1 MACTPRTRN
10 LRESIRRGLSA
21 ASFWTQILRLS
32 SPSEETQKCDVF
44 IIFLFI
50 LKRRTFFLLW
60 APRRV
65 KIPPVPSLGCPFPSS
80 FVSKGRGSDPA
91 GSGLLRDLLFPEAPT
106 LRPVLSAHQNPTC
119 FPPSSIRRH
128 CLRQMRRQ
136 RRPGNKASHSRHPRV
151 TLFSHNLH
159 IIWLEH
165 VANPRLE
172 EVSKYSEHSE
182 GWHKKPLTQGY
193 NSSTRHLWESIYK
206 VLATGSECEMTVEMF
221 TFSGANMETRVMLF
235 YCGGDPENCHIFCQ
249 ARE

>member
-1 MACTPRTRN
+1 MACTPGTRN
-10 LRESIRRGLSA
+10 LRESIRHGLSA
-21 ASFWTQILRLS
+21 ASFQTQILRLS
-32 SPSEETQKCDVF
+32 PPSEETQKCDVF

-119 FPPSSIRRH
+119 FPRSSVRRH

-136 RRPGNKASHSRHPRV
+136 RRPGNKASHLQTPKGH
-151 TLFSHNLH
+151 TFFHSHDLH
-159 IIWLEH
+159 IIWLKC

-172 EVSKYSEHSE
+172 EVSKDSEHSG

-193 NSSTRHLWESIYK
+193 DSSTRHLWESI
-206 VLATGSECEMTVEMF
+206 C
-221 TFSGANMETRVMLF
+221 
-235 YCGGDPENCHIFCQ
+235 
-249 ARE
+249 